1 MAGVAAPLTVWRH
14 PKPIGAWGRCIGR
27 TDLCVDPRKA
37 RRLAHRIRQRVR
49 LEGWPRRVFTSTASR
64 SVAVGRWLARWGFE
78 HHIDARLCELDF
90 GRWDGQR
97 WADIDAAEVGAW
109 TDAFATH
116 APGGGESV
124 QQLMARC
131 RAFFDDCG
139 DTPLCVVG
147 HAGWINAA
155 RWVCAG
161 DGHPRSAAEWPPA
174 VRYGCEL
181 TFFSSSGGAESQ

>member
-1 MAGVAAPLTVWRH
+1 M
-14 PKPIGAWGRCIGR
+14 
-27 TDLCVDPRKA
+27 DLPVDRRKA
-37 RRLAHRIRQRVR
+37 KRLAHRIRQRVR
-49 LEGWPRRVFTSTASR
+49 CAGWPRVVVTSPLSR
-64 SVAVGRWLARWGFE
+64 SAEVGRWLARWGFQ

-97 WADIDAAEVGAW
+97 WADIDAAEIGAW
-109 TDAFATH
+109 TDGFADH

-124 QQLMARC
+124 RQLMARC
-131 RAFFDDCG
+131 ESFFDDLG

-155 RWVCAG
+155 RWVAAG
-161 DGHPRSAAEWPPA
+161 DTQPRNAAEWPAA
-174 VRYGCEL
+174 VRYAEAV

>member
-1 MAGVAAPLTVWRH
+1 M
-14 PKPIGAWGRCIGR
+14 
-27 TDLCVDPRKA
+27 DLPVDRRKA
-37 RRLAHRIRQRVR
+37 KRLAHRIRQQVR
-49 LEGWPRRVFTSTASR
+49 CAGWPRAVVTSPLSR
-64 SVAVGRWLARWGFE
+64 SAEVGRWLARWGFQ

-97 WADIDAAEVGAW
+97 WAEIDAAEIGAW
-109 TDAFATH
+109 TDGFADH

-124 QQLMARC
+124 RQLMARC
-131 RAFFDDCG
+131 RSFFDDLG

-155 RWVCAG
+155 RWVAAG
-161 DGHPRSAAEWPPA
+161 DTQPRNAAEWPSA
-174 VRYGCEL
+174 VRYAEAV